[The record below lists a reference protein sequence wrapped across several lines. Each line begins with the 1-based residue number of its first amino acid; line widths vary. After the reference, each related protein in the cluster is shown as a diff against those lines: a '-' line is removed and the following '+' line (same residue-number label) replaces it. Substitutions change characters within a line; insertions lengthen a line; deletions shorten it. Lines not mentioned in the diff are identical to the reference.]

1 MEKKI
6 MKYISTEK
14 APKAIGPYSQ
24 AVVAEKFVFVS
35 GQLPID
41 PATGNLVEGTI
52 EKKTERIFENIK
64 FILESAGS
72 SLASVVKVTVFIK
85 DMENFSRVNAVY
97 ERYFDNGKPAR
108 SFVEVSNLPRNAD
121 IEIELIAWLN

>member
-1 MEKKI
+1 

>member
-1 MEKKI
+1 MEEKI